1 MKKQQK
7 DEPQTQRQVGIWIR
21 VSTEDQARG
30 ESPEHHEKR
39 ARMYAEAKGWRVR
52 EVYHLEAMSGKS
64 VMGYAETDRMLEHLR
79 GGHITALIF
88 SKLARLA
95 RNTRELLEFADIFRD
110 HGADLISL
118 SEAIDTSTPA
128 GRLFFTVVAAMAQ
141 WEREEIAE
149 RVAAS
154 VPIRAQLGKPLGG
167 AAPFGYRWENR
178 ELIPDPKEAPVRK
191 LMYEL
196 FLEHKRK
203 KAVARLL
210 NEKGYRT
217 RNGSMFSDTTVDR
230 LLRDPMAKGIRRANY
245 TKSLGAKKHWKVK
258 PEDEW
263 VLTPVEPIVSE
274 ETWLKANAILNER
287 RRKDECE
294 TKKTV
299 HLFAGVVFCHCG
311 QKMYA
316 LSNSPKYVCQKCRNK
331 IPIDD
336 LEAVFAEQLK
346 GFFLDPQE
354 ITQYLGQADETIKTK
369 DEALRALTAKR
380 ESLVRE
386 MDKIHRA
393 YITDAITVQGYGRQY
408 QPLEERLNQIEEEL
422 PRLQGEVDFLKIQLL
437 SSDEILTE
445 AKDLTARWP
454 TLAPEEKRQIVEHVV
469 ERITIEKDAVEI
481 HLCYLP
487 TASEIAANGQR
498 NLTPALPFCNLK
510 LKSPKPLDRAYPTE
524 LSSIG
529 DHIRKRRL
537 DLGLFQREVALRIGV
552 DKTTVF
558 NWEAGTA
565 SPNLR
570 AIPGVVR
577 FLGYDPRQAPGIADL
592 GRQILHLRQ
601 GQGLSMDALADL
613 LGVDPSTVRGW
624 ERRGHRPGPRFH
636 ARLVDVLGLAMDSS
650 DVGFSSGNASGPHG

>member
-52 EVYHLEAMSGKS
+52 EVYHLEAFSGKS
-64 VMGYAETDRMLEHLR
+64 VMGLPETERMLEHLR
-79 GGHITALIF
+79 GGHVTALVF

-167 AAPFGYRWENR
+167 AAPFGYCWENR

-498 NLTPALPFCNLK
+498 NLTGSSPSPAQ
-510 LKSPKPLDRAYPTE
+510 T
-524 LSSIG
+524 
-529 DHIRKRRL
+529 H
-537 DLGLFQREVALRIGV
+537 REISRCAAR
-552 DKTTVF
+552 
-558 NWEAGTA
+558 
-565 SPNLR
+565 P
-570 AIPGVVR
+570 
-577 FLGYDPRQAPGIADL
+577 DPRSSSSPGAWRGPQGSDKLREDGWRLSAVADRYVAWPTSEQA
-592 GRQILHLRQ
+592 H
-601 GQGLSMDALADL
+601 
-613 LGVDPSTVRGW
+613 PSPDRPS
-624 ERRGHRPGPRFH
+624 RRRP
-636 ARLVDVLGLAMDSS
+636 
-650 DVGFSSGNASGPHG
+650 